1 VGTTNNTA
9 SPGAAL
15 RLYLWVTVASKVT
28 LVWLWAHHPLLSLAV
43 FVVPELWLALNTV
56 VPNASG
62 LGPVVRR
69 FAAQG
74 REVCRTIDDGPDPG
88 TTPALLDLLEAHQA
102 KAVFFLIGVKAAR
115 HADLVRM
122 IASRGHELG
131 NHTHTHPLAFF
142 WCAGPG
148 RTAREID
155 GCSDAIEAAAGLRP
169 RFFRSPAGIKSVFM
183 FGALARRR
191 LTYVGWSGRGLEHW
205 SSGPEGPVG
214 RLIRKVRPG
223 AILLAHES
231 GTNARIRT
239 DVIAGLLTHLS
250 REGYRCVLPP
260 AA

>member
-1 VGTTNNTA
+1 VRTPIN
-9 SPGAAL
+9 AAPPSATF
-15 RLYLWVTVASKVT
+15 RLYLWVTVVSKVA
-28 LVWLWAHHPLLSLAV
+28 LVWLWPHHPLLSLAV
-43 FVVPELWLALNTV
+43 FAAPELWLALNTV

-62 LGPVVRR
+62 LGPVARR

-74 REVCRTIDDGPDPG
+74 REVCLTIDDGPDPQ
-88 TTPALLDLLEAHQA
+88 TTPALLDLLESHQA

-115 HADLVRM
+115 HPDLVRM
-122 IASRGHELG
+122 IAGRGHELG

-155 GCSDAIEAAAGLRP
+155 ACSDAIEAAAGLRP

-183 FGALARRR
+183 FGALARRG
-191 LTYVGWSGRGLEHW
+191 LAYVGWSGRGLEHW
-205 SSGPEGPVG
+205 SSSPEAPLG
-214 RLIRKVRPG
+214 RLVRKVEPG
-223 AILLAHES
+223 AILLTHES
-231 GTNARIRT
+231 GSNSRIRT
-239 DVIAGLLTHLS
+239 EVVAGLLGHLS